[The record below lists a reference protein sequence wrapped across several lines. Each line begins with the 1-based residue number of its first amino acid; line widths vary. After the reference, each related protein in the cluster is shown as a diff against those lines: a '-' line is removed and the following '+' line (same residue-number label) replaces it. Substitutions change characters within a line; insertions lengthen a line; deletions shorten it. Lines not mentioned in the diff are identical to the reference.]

1 MGLDA
6 SALAGL
12 SVRAYFGGLWD
23 VCPPEVLL
31 RSPALATGLAV
42 AVLAHRGGQSPVEEH
57 VVAETACR
65 LRGALAGTGPES
77 TARFYAEVF
86 LSIVG
91 GAGYVEPGGRR
102 LNVQQLL
109 PPQSLLLALA
119 PGIDAGAGAHELDAA
134 VEGALALARERDAAI
149 DGGAEKGVSALF
161 GISEGVL
168 DERQT
173 AMLYGLLRVREMVDG
188 FLEYLGEPFVDNDRL
203 AEICDEE
210 SAILTDYFGFPARAY
225 ASVRT
230 VAGEAGALGAKLTW
244 AFGGY
249 PAAIIVAPGRR
260 GTVQEA
266 LQRQFADA
274 HFLPVDTDSGG
285 LLKEAE

>member
-1 MGLDA
+1 MSPVLTLAAHEWDKFSVSHGLRLVGENQHLLGAGSIALATSLRLRLEVEETDGDFSLRFARRPLGEEEPLPLAEAPTAEYAVRWEAAIGQVMGLDA

-119 PGIDAGAGAHELDAA
+119 PGID
-134 VEGALALARERDAAI
+134 
-149 DGGAEKGVSALF
+149 
-161 GISEGVL
+161 
-168 DERQT
+168 
-173 AMLYGLLRVREMVDG
+173 
-188 FLEYLGEPFVDNDRL
+188 
-203 AEICDEE
+203 
-210 SAILTDYFGFPARAY
+210 
-225 ASVRT
+225 
-230 VAGEAGALGAKLTW
+230 
-244 AFGGY
+244 
-249 PAAIIVAPGRR
+249 
-260 GTVQEA
+260 
-266 LQRQFADA
+266 
-274 HFLPVDTDSGG
+274 
-285 LLKEAE
+285 